1 MPELPE
7 VETIVRSL
15 CNPAELPFEN
25 SLSIQTRPGII
36 GRVVSSVELLW
47 SRSLVTPTLEE
58 LSSALRGKAVITVS
72 RRGKFLVFQFDD
84 YWMFIHLRMSGDIRV
99 EPVRMDGGE
108 KHDRLVIRFTD
119 GVQFVF
125 NDPRKFGRVW
135 LVKDPAEVTGS
146 LGNEPFSDLLTGE
159 SFHRT
164 LQSTSRRIKP
174 FLLDQKRIAG
184 LGNIYT
190 DEALFLAGL
199 HPLTP
204 CSAIS
209 ELQAES
215 LLRSIRWVL
224 EEGIRRN
231 GASIDWVYR
240 GGDFQ
245 NYFRVYQRT
254 GEPCSVCGTK
264 IERIAVAQ
272 RGTHF
277 CPQCQPSVN
286 RL

>member
-1 MPELPE
+1 LPELPE
-7 VETIVRSL
+7 VETIARSL
-15 CNPAELPFEN
+15 RNPVELPFEN
-25 SLSIQTRPGII
+25 SVSIQTRPGIV
-36 GRVVSSVELLW
+36 GRVVSSVELFW

-58 LSSALRGKAVITVS
+58 FGSTLNGKAVLSVG
-72 RRGKFLVFQFDD
+72 RRGKFLVIEFSGC
-84 YWMFIHLRMSGDIRV
+84 WVFIHLRMSGDIRV
-99 EPVRMDGGE
+99 EPVRVDGGE
-108 KHDRLVIRFTD
+108 KHDRLAIRFTD

-135 LVKDPAEVTGS
+135 LVEDPSQVTGS
-146 LGNEPFSDLLTGE
+146 LGYEPFSDQLTGE
-159 SFHRT
+159 SFHWM
-164 LQSTSRRIKP
+164 LHSTSRRIKP
-174 FLLDQKRIAG
+174 FLLDQKCIAG

-204 CSAIS
+204 CSAIT
-209 ELQAES
+209 ELQGES

-224 EEGIRRN
+224 DEGIRRN

-264 IERIAVAQ
+264 IERTVVGQ

-277 CPQCQPSVN
+277 CPQCQPLVN
-286 RL
+286 RF